1 MTNESDGNYS
11 ANVTISSYVVDH
23 EIEQPWNLAWIWVKK
38 ETLFGTLGSE
48 GTQHGFVSFSE
59 DADIG
64 TYTYCLNNV
73 TLDLPRQTDL
83 NCIGGTV
90 ILPRFVRDEIAK
102 GSTSFQISVSHYN
115 RGHRAQPPYD
125 VTLSTRGFEY
135 ELEYDSME
143 QVIDT
148 HLSKSTELLAHH
160 IHTFSFVSFYE
171 SVHVPFFCRYLE
183 YDVHSLHLQDQ
194 KVPRDS

>member
-83 NCIGGTV
+83 NCIV
-90 ILPRFVRDEIAK
+90 VL
-102 GSTSFQISVSHYN
+102 
-115 RGHRAQPPYD
+115 
-125 VTLSTRGFEY
+125 
-135 ELEYDSME
+135 
-143 QVIDT
+143 
-148 HLSKSTELLAHH
+148 
-160 IHTFSFVSFYE
+160 
-171 SVHVPFFCRYLE
+171 
-183 YDVHSLHLQDQ
+183 
-194 KVPRDS
+194 